1 MLTFLT
7 FYRISEF
14 LANLEESTKPPYVE
28 TGGNEAR
35 CLDVHLLLAEW
46 IRINQH
52 PLVTDDI
59 CQSVVKKVS
68 IKKRGGGVS
77 LQWLLKY
84 RLVLSSQA
92 SLLTQDTEG
101 LCFFV
106 RLCTEVCVDH
116 YMSRRSSSPTHQRR
130 SVAMID
136 SYAKFVSCMASSAA
150 RSGKTRKLE
159 VFGKALSVIV
169 LVLAR
174 HHERLGSDFNQKPFL
189 RLLTSLYAEIHGC
202 MDLSLLIAFR

>member
-1 MLTFLT
+1 M
-7 FYRISEF
+7 
-14 LANLEESTKPPYVE
+14 
-28 TGGNEAR
+28 
-35 CLDVHLLLAEW
+35 DVHLLLAEW

-68 IKKRGGGVS
+68 IKNGG
-77 LQWLLKY
+77 WLPLA
-84 RLVLSSQA
+84 RLLTYTLILSSQA
-92 SLLTQDTEG
+92 LLLTQDTEG

-106 RLCTEVCVDH
+106 RMCTEVCVDH

-136 SYAKFVSCMASSAA
+136 SYAKLVSCMAAQ
-150 RSGKTRKLE
+150 SGKTRNLE

-169 LVLAR
+169 LVLAH

-202 MDLSLLIAFR
+202 MDLTLLIAFR